1 MLSLAGIAP
10 SAILGC
16 NMNCQMISV
25 EAGKS
30 YAGGILGGGDGV
42 YLAESSAD
50 YLNKLSY
57 WKYGALDTGN
67 VSQRENML
75 NGLESVKAGEHR
87 VGGVAGSVTTAS
99 VTGLLNNTL
108 GVGSFL
114 GFTVHSVTVTGVD
127 AGYAVTATGNY
138 AGGALGEAI
147 GGDVQSVTLHQLKSV
162 TAKNRCGGFVGCAGP
177 GDLAGANGLTVNL
190 LGLNH
195 LLNVSN
201 LLSVA
206 EGIRVKITDAHV
218 DGITGGFTVQA
229 KGSNADGESVDY
241 VAGGFIGKSNSCEIS
256 QSDVKNLKEV
266 TANDTDGNAGGFIG
280 TSSTGG
286 LADVADET
294 EIKALISANG
304 LLNAVK
310 YLIPSYT
317 QCTVSY
323 VSGGGV
329 TADTAGGFA
338 GSFQSGTVNNQAA
351 GEGNYYSVYNL
362 DHVNGQSYA
371 GGFGGNVYSGALAQA
386 GKGISILGS
395 INGLNIN
402 IGDLV
407 NLINAYIPYVQYAGI
422 QSKEGF
428 TVTANTIKRL
438 TVIPEVPEDLS
449 DMEAVYR

>member
-1 MLSLAGIAP
+1 MP
-10 SAILGC
+10 
-16 NMNCQMISV
+16 
-25 EAGKS
+25 
-30 YAGGILGGGDGV
+30 
-42 YLAESSAD
+42 
-50 YLNKLSY
+50 
-57 WKYGALDTGN
+57 
-67 VSQRENML
+67 
-75 NGLESVKAGEHR
+75 
-87 VGGVAGSVTTAS
+87 
-99 VTGLLNNTL
+99 
-108 GVGSFL
+108 
-114 GFTVHSVTVTGVD
+114 
-127 AGYAVTATGNY
+127 
-138 AGGALGEAI
+138 
-147 GGDVQSVTLHQLKSV
+147 GDVQSVTLHQLKSV

-266 TANDTDGNAGGFIG
+266 TANDTDRNAGGFIG

-362 DHVNGQSYA
+362 EM
-371 GGFGGNVYSGALAQA
+371 F
-386 GKGISILGS
+386 ILEHW
-395 INGLNIN
+395 LRQEKE
-402 IGDLV
+402 LV
-407 NLINAYIPYVQYAGI
+407 FL
-422 QSKEGF
+422 
-428 TVTANTIKRL
+428 
-438 TVIPEVPEDLS
+438 EVS
-449 DMEAVYR
+449 TG